1 MNVKNDGSERMWV
14 KKTPRDNGEVWEEDD
29 VLRLKGVRK
38 KTKEKLE
45 KAGILLVK
53 HLKYL
58 DNTDETMQ
66 GLCEATKTNGRNGLT
81 ISFLRNLVDQCRDAA
96 EGAAPEKVDHRKAI
110 NPYESRFG
118 TKWMNKIQ
126 QSAHMK
132 KYVSIRSLVLH
143 MYTATKQAFS
153 GTQHENDFLFYH
165 DALSLMTSRET
176 IEWMADQNI
185 LQHWILP
192 QQSLNKGTQ
201 YENAPPGN
209 VPELNALDSNCNRDI
224 HCAVLEHVAM
234 TANMDKE
241 DTRKFSVNSPLRQ
254 DDAYLRLWDPS
265 L

>member
-1 MNVKNDGSERMWV
+1 MG

-58 DNTDETMQ
+58 DNIDETMQ

-118 TKWMNKIQ
+118 SEWMNKIQ

-132 KYVSIRSLVLH
+132 KYMSICSLVLH
-143 MYTATKQAFS
+143 MYTATNQAFS
-153 GTQHENDFLFYH
+153 GTQHENNFLFYH
-165 DALSLMTSRET
+165 DALSL
-176 IEWMADQNI
+176 
-185 LQHWILP
+185 
-192 QQSLNKGTQ
+192 
-201 YENAPPGN
+201 
-209 VPELNALDSNCNRDI
+209 
-224 HCAVLEHVAM
+224 
-234 TANMDKE
+234 
-241 DTRKFSVNSPLRQ
+241 
-254 DDAYLRLWDPS
+254 
-265 L
+265 